1 MSECFSIVSDLPFKE
16 DVLYFQ
22 NIINEYEM
30 ALKKSNQNIKDLKN
44 KLIEILEENNSLK
57 EQLNNNINYS
67 FQSLKIID
75 DSTKMNDDLY
85 NLLNE
90 NKLLKEHIKNLENK
104 ICLREKEITKKND
117 LIVSF
122 KQINE
127 EESPKEKVLDYYKKN
142 EKKLIYE
149 NEELKKKL
157 KKVKEDLK
165 LELSEK
171 INLLRELTKINTKN
185 NLEKKKEKENKINK
199 KINFDS
205 TNINLNYT
213 NDNIFQIKDAYSILQ
228 NKYNISLFIIN
239 QWKNIIIK
247 LSKHILK
254 EKYHSLID
262 DIIKKEEE
270 EKEKEKNEDKFNN
283 ILIKISYLYDEQISN
298 LQNDYLKEY
307 NLRKKIQ
314 SRYMELRGKIRV
326 MCRVRPLLNNENILI
341 NRKNYNKTFSYFND
355 SIIIKQNKEK
365 LKYEFDYIFTDKSNQ
380 NSIYEE
386 ISILINDIKHQNNI
400 SIISYGQTNSGKSFT
415 IEGPDIKD
423 NNNINNNEL
432 NGIIFKSIND
442 IFKISKEYKNKN
454 FKISISIVEIYND
467 IIYNLLDDKES
478 IIEIFEYKNNKIFF
492 NNLSP
497 VIVKNYKEAFNI
509 FQIGKKMR
517 IKRQNL
523 FNQLSSRSHVIYTIY
538 INFKEEGINK
548 NCKINFIDLAG
559 SEKLS
564 NYTLINDIMKKE
576 SQFINISLNSLNN
589 VLNAI
594 SLNKNHIPFR
604 ECKLTHFLKESLIGN
619 FNILLL
625 LHISPKIEDLNE
637 SICTLDFGSRFYKLC
652 KFKKKDDRRRKN
664 SYSKTFKHFRCK
676 SFNRCDNLCNKF
688 NNSFC

>member
-22 NIINEYEM
+22 NIINEYEI

-44 KLIEILEENNSLK
+44 KLIEILEENNNLK

-122 KQINE
+122 KQINQ
-127 EESPKEKVLDYYKKN
+127 EESPREKILDYYKKN

-149 NEELKKKL
+149 NEELKRKL

-185 NLEKKKEKENKINK
+185 NIEKKKEKEKENKINK
-199 KINFDS
+199 KLNFDS
-205 TNINLNYT
+205 IDKSLNNT
-213 NDNIFQIKDAYSILQ
+213 SENIFQIKDAYSILQ
-228 NKYNISLFIIN
+228 NKYNISLFKIN
-239 QWKNIIIK
+239 QWKNTIIK
-247 LSKHILK
+247 LFKHILN
-254 EKYHSLID
+254 EKYHSSIE

-270 EKEKEKNEDKFNN
+270 DKEKNEDKYNN
-283 ILIKISYLYDEQISN
+283 IIIKISYLYDEQISN

-314 SRYMELRGKIRV
+314 NRYMELRGKIRV

-341 NRKNYNKTFSYFND
+341 NRKNYKKTFYYSDD
-355 SIIIKQNKEK
+355 SIIIKQNKNK
-365 LKYEFDYIFTDKSNQ
+365 LKYEFDYIFTHKSNQ

-386 ISILINDIKHQNNI
+386 ISILINDIKHQNNFT
-400 SIISYGQTNSGKSFT
+400 IISYGQTNSGKSFT

-423 NNNINNNEL
+423 NNNHEL

-442 IFKISKEYKNKN
+442 IFKMSKEYKNKT
-454 FKISISIVEIYND
+454 FKVSISIVEIYND
-467 IIYNLLDDKES
+467 IIYNLLDDKQS
-478 IIEIFEYKNNKIFF
+478 IIEIFEDKNNKIYF

-523 FNQLSSRSHVIYTIY
+523 FNQSSSRSHVIYTIY
-538 INFKEEGINK
+538 INFKDEGINK

-559 SEKLS
+559 SEKIS

-576 SQFINISLNSLNN
+576 SQFINLSLNSLNN

-637 SICTLDFGSRFYKLC
+637 SISTLDFGSRFYKLC
-652 KFKKKDDRRRKN
+652 KFKKKDDKRNN
-664 SYSKTFKHFRCK
+664 SYTKTFKHLRCK
-676 SFNRCDNLCNKF
+676 SYNRCDNLHNKF